1 MNHVKAL
8 LIKFVMITVVLGIV
22 LSVGFDF
29 PFGDMLLISF
39 VLTLVAYVMGDLFI
53 FRKTGD
59 SSSQTNR
66 NIIATV
72 SDGILAFLVIWIMGS
87 QLIPNSNN
95 IVIAS
100 LISTLVI
107 AVGEWFFHKYLDAN
121 VFPEKTN
128 IKSKQSNKPSYS

>member
-8 LIKFVMITVVLGIV
+8 LMKFVMITVVLGLV

-29 PFGDMLLISF
+29 AFGDMLVIGF